1 MNTLKRTTMTERA
14 AEEIKKYLIS
24 GEVKPGDKL
33 LTETEFADQLGVG
46 RSTVREAIRAL
57 QAMGYVE
64 LRPGRG
70 AFAVITSP
78 DDEFSMRE
86 NAIRYFKGNQ
96 GSLNDFL
103 EVRNLIEPYAASLAA
118 TRANHEALEAMQ
130 TILARFADA
139 AAGQPDHRELAQ
151 LELEFHSTI
160 VAASGN
166 KLLVDI
172 FRQLCRVFTTYSEN
186 SFTAYDSLEATMQ
199 EHARIV
205 EAILAHDSGAA
216 DREMRTHISI
226 SSENMKNAIRT
237 EG

>member
-24 GEVKPGDKL
+24 GQVKPGDKL

-46 RSTVREAIRAL
+46 RSTVREAIRTL

-103 EVRNLIEPYAASLAA
+103 EVWNLIEPYAASLAA
-118 TRANHEALEAMQ
+118 TRANHEALEVMQ
-130 TILARFADA
+130 TILGPLCGCCRLSARPSQACP
-139 AAGQPDHRELAQ
+139 AGAGISLYHC
-151 LELEFHSTI
+151 
-160 VAASGN
+160 
-166 KLLVDI
+166 
-172 FRQLCRVFTTYSEN
+172 CRVG
-186 SFTAYDSLEATMQ
+186 Q
-199 EHARIV
+199 Q
-205 EAILAHDSGAA
+205 AIG
-216 DREMRTHISI
+216 
-226 SSENMKNAIRT
+226 
-237 EG
+237 